1 MLLWL
6 GKLPG
11 KEVTVVEITLSVV
24 VICWCSDT
32 KGGIQVES
40 IDHVYSF
47 FVGMFCTR
55 LVKDFSKVHFHSECS
70 GAQVEG
76 PHPHL
81 PNLMASNWSA
91 IKRRKSLSTPFV
103 TIALA
108 IRVRILHKVDI

>member
-40 IDHVYSF
+40 IYRVYSF

-55 LVKDFSKVHFHSECS
+55 LVKDFSNVNFHSECS
-70 GAQVEG
+70 GAPPPPPQPYGLKLV
-76 PHPHL
+76 
-81 PNLMASNWSA
+81 NN
-91 IKRRKSLSTPFV
+91 
-103 TIALA
+103 
-108 IRVRILHKVDI
+108 